1 MTVEVGL
8 AKVEDQTSGSSKK
21 VSILFA
27 IYLIDS
33 ATGKNVVNINE
44 EVNTVAK
51 TEGVEETYT
60 CTVLFILSVASE
72 LKKAE
77 LSVRDKVV
85 ETGLFVTVDRLEHV
99 PHSVYVEEVL
109 IPLTVLNSGPVTVL
123 KVDTVLDTT
132 VTCAE
137 TEGRGKPLTNVNV
150 YCKTADVEVHVAAYS
165 CVNTCTNTDEPVV
178 PEFVRLVRT
187 ANYVAVLI
195 TVAILLSV
203 GAEGDAEET
212 CYCKSSENSFDTF
225 HNLLQ

>member
-8 AKVEDQTSGSSKK
+8 AKVEYETSGSSEKMC
-21 VSILFA
+21 ILLA
-27 IYLIDS
+27 IYLVDS
-33 ATGKNVVNINE
+33 ATSLNEVNVNE
-44 EVNTVAK
+44 EVNALAK

-60 CTVLFILSVASE
+60 CTKLVILGVASKV
-72 LKKAE
+72 KKTE

-109 IPLTVLNSGPVTVL
+109 IPLTVLDSGPVTLL
-123 KVDTVLDTT
+123 KIDAVLDTT

-137 TEGRGKPLTNVNV
+137 TEGRGKPLTGVYV

-165 CVNTCTNTDEPVV
+165 CVNTCANTDEPVV

-187 ANYVAVLI
+187 ANNVAVLI
-195 TVAILLSV
+195 TIAVFLSA
-203 GAEGDAEET
+203 GAEGNAEEA